1 MHKIQVISLFF
12 EDMQDN
18 VEEFL
23 VLLHKLLRELQS
35 LLLKKFIN
43 PAAKRIGADLF
54 KTALPKI
61 GEIVSRRKKNSNHLQ
76 TMWEQKQFGN
86 NWEMGKNARVELV
99 ELDPFLKNVDRKS
112 VALAKNFLTI
122 KNECK
127 PKYFSVRGFYKFFI
141 EDF

>member
-23 VLLHKLLRELQS
+23 VILHKLLRELQS
-35 LLLKKFIN
+35 LLFKKIIN

-54 KTALPKI
+54 EIAAPKI

-86 NWEMGKNARVELV
+86 NWEVGKNKRVELV
-99 ELDPFLKNVDRKS
+99 ELDPFLEKVDRKT
-112 VALAKNFLTI
+112 VALANTFLTI

-127 PKYFSVRGFYKFFI
+127 PKSFSVRGFYKFFI